1 MRTLI
6 VGWFE
11 RIIDILIE
19 ESISESGKRRSMYY
33 EVKNEELF
41 ELFMSKWW

>member
-11 RIIDILIE
+11 RILDISIE
-19 ESISESGKRRSMYY
+19 ESILLKNTVLYMV
-33 EVKNEELF
+33 VKSVLYI
-41 ELFMSKWW
+41 LS